1 MSGTDSKDGARVDL
15 PRSSKRFGP
24 DSSHGRSNPFNAMSP
39 MSAGV
44 SSPSTNA
51 SSAFG
56 LGTGAFASFG
66 APKTPGGSTDVKTPG
81 EKRDLS
87 DLDDASAKA
96 LASSAGEHQLKSTW
110 IVWYRPPTPKYSDY
124 EKSTVP
130 LAAISSVESLW
141 AVYTHLKRPSLLPT
155 VSDYH
160 IFKKGI
166 RPVWED
172 EANKRGGKW
181 IVRLKKGVADRYWE
195 DLLLA
200 MAGDQFAEAGDEVC
214 GAVLSVRGGEDVLSV
229 WTRIDGGRNIK
240 IRYVSC
246 QVLQSYKSG
255 HGLLISCAE
264 KRSSVCSHFPQI
276 PTSSGRATTT
286 VLPNAR
292 RSTKLA
298 RRKLQLQLPTLGPL
312 LEPSGGAPAM
322 TTRTRARGCKD
333 PVPFSSIM
341 ALSPVQYSRPTK
353 TKNLIFHALTH
364 WDAFGSGG
372 RWGIEA
378 NSAV

>member
-1 MSGTDSKDGARVDL
+1 MSGTDGKDGTRVDL

-24 DSSHGRSNPFNAMSP
+24 DSSHGRANPFNAISP

-44 SSPSTNA
+44 ASPSTNA

-56 LGTGAFASFG
+56 LGSGAFASFG
-66 APKTPGGSTDVKTPG
+66 APKTPGGSSDAKHPG
-81 EKRDLS
+81 EKRDFS
-87 DLDDASAKA
+87 EQDEAARMKA
-96 LASSAGEHQLKSTW
+96 LMQASVPGPGEHPLKSTW

-130 LAAISSVESLW
+130 LASIFSVESFW
-141 AVYTHLKRPSLLPT
+141 AVYSHLKRPSQLPT

-200 MAGDQFAEAGDEVC
+200 MVGDQFAEAGDEVC

-240 IRYVSC
+240 IRYVIEIPHLGSSNHETNP
-246 QVLQSYKSG
+246 QFHRETIKRLLAFPVDTNIVWKSHDDSIAQRSAIDQARQEKAANSTNPGTHLVNERRRG
-255 HGLLISCAE
+255 HDDAE
-264 KRSSVCSHFPQI
+264 K
-276 PTSSGRATTT
+276 G
-286 VLPNAR
+286 
-292 RSTKLA
+292 K
-298 RRKLQLQLPTLGPL
+298 
-312 LEPSGGAPAM
+312 GAPA
-322 TTRTRARGCKD
+322 
-333 PVPFSSIM
+333 S
-341 ALSPVQYSRPTK
+341 
-353 TKNLIFHALTH
+353 
-364 WDAFGSGG
+364 
-372 RWGIEA
+372 
-378 NSAV
+378 

>member
-1 MSGTDSKDGARVDL
+1 MDNANLWTRRANSSKLSLSMSGTDGKDGARVDL

-24 DSSHGRSNPFNAMSP
+24 DSSHGRSNPFNAISP
-39 MSAGV
+39 MSTAV

-56 LGTGAFASFG
+56 LGSGAFASFG
-66 APKTPGGSTDVKTPG
+66 APKTPGGSSEMKTPG
-81 EKRDLS
+81 EKREFLGDHEDFS
-87 DLDDASAKA
+87 GVKA
-96 LASSAGEHQLKSTW
+96 LVQDSVSGPGDHPLKSTW

-130 LAAISSVESLW
+130 LASMFSVESFW
-141 AVYTHLKRPSLLPT
+141 AVYSHLKRPSLLPT

-200 MAGDQFAEAGDEVC
+200 MVGDQFAEAGDEVC

-240 IRYVSC
+240 IRETIKRLLAFPADTNIVW
-246 QVLQSYKSG
+246 KSHDDSIAQRSAIDQARQEKAASNPGTHLGNERRRTG
-255 HGLLISCAE
+255 HEDSE
-264 KRSSVCSHFPQI
+264 KVKGS
-276 PTSSGRATTT
+276 A
-286 VLPNAR
+286 
-292 RSTKLA
+292 
-298 RRKLQLQLPTLGPL
+298 
-312 LEPSGGAPAM
+312 
-322 TTRTRARGCKD
+322 
-333 PVPFSSIM
+333 
-341 ALSPVQYSRPTK
+341 AL
-353 TKNLIFHALTH
+353 
-364 WDAFGSGG
+364 
-372 RWGIEA
+372 
-378 NSAV
+378 

>member
-1 MSGTDSKDGARVDL
+1 MDNANLWTRRANSSKLSLSMSGTDGKDGARVDL

-24 DSSHGRSNPFNAMSP
+24 DSSHGRSNPFNAISP

-51 SSAFG
+51 TNAFG
-56 LGTGAFASFG
+56 LGSGAFASFG
-66 APKTPGGSTDVKTPG
+66 APKTPGGSTADVKTPG
-81 EKRDLS
+81 GEKREFSGDHEEVLRARELVAAAVS
-87 DLDDASAKA
+87 GSG
-96 LASSAGEHQLKSTW
+96 SVSGGGPGEHPLKSTW

-130 LAAISSVESLW
+130 LASISSVESFW
-141 AVYTHLKRPSLLPT
+141 GTYSHLKRPSLLPT

-200 MAGDQFAEAGDEVC
+200 MVGDQFAEAGDEVC

-229 WTRIDGGRNIK
+229 WTRNDGGRNIK
-240 IRYVSC
+240 IRETIKRLLAFPLDTNIVW
-246 QVLQSYKSG
+246 KSHDDSIAQRSAIDQARHEKSTATGSTPTG
-255 HGLLISCAE
+255 HLGTE
-264 KRSSVCSHFPQI
+264 
-276 PTSSGRATTT
+276 
-286 VLPNAR
+286 R
-292 RSTKLA
+292 RRNTGHDDSDKV
-298 RRKLQLQLPTLGPL
+298 KGVTL
-312 LEPSGGAPAM
+312 S
-322 TTRTRARGCKD
+322 
-333 PVPFSSIM
+333 
-341 ALSPVQYSRPTK
+341 
-353 TKNLIFHALTH
+353 
-364 WDAFGSGG
+364 
-372 RWGIEA
+372 
-378 NSAV
+378 

>member
-1 MSGTDSKDGARVDL
+1 MSGTDGKDGARVEL

-24 DSSHGRSNPFNAMSP
+24 DSSHGRSNPFNAISP
-39 MSAGV
+39 LSTGV

-56 LGTGAFASFG
+56 LGSGAFASFG
-66 APKTPGGSTDVKTPG
+66 APKTPGGSSEVKTPG
-81 EKRDLS
+81 EKRDIPA
-87 DLDDASAKA
+87 DQEEGVPAKA
-96 LASSAGEHQLKSTW
+96 LANPSVPAPGEHPLKSTW

-130 LAAISSVESLW
+130 LASISSVESFW
-141 AVYTHLKRPSLLPT
+141 AVYSHLKRPSLLPT

-172 EANKRGGKW
+172 EANKKGGKW

-200 MAGDQFAEAGDEVC
+200 MVGDQFAEAGDEVC

-240 IRYVSC
+240 IRFVQIQARSHVSI
-246 QVLQSYKSG
+246 VLTYP
-255 HGLLISCAE
+255 AE
-264 KRSSVCSHFPQI
+264 KPSSACSRSQLTPA
-276 PTSSGRATTT
+276 SSGRAMMIA
-286 VLPNAR
+286 LPNGLLLI
-292 RSTKLA
+292 KLA
-298 RRKLQLQLPTLGPL
+298 RRKLQLQRLALGTTLA
-312 LEPSGGAPAM
+312 PSGGVAPVM
-322 TTRTRARGCKD
+322 TMTKARE
-333 PVPFSSIM
+333 
-341 ALSPVQYSRPTK
+341 LRPRE
-353 TKNLIFHALTH
+353 F
-364 WDAFGSGG
+364 DRGS
-372 RWGIEA
+372 WP
-378 NSAV
+378 

>member
-1 MSGTDSKDGARVDL
+1 MPTCGLVEQSKYLINGASMLGAILELTTPLPPLFSSSKLSLSMSGTDGKDGARVDL
-15 PRSSKRFGP
+15 PRPSKRFGP
-24 DSSHGRSNPFNAMSP
+24 DSSHGRSNPFNAISP
-39 MSAGV
+39 LSAGV

-56 LGTGAFASFG
+56 LGSGAFASFG
-66 APKTPGGSTDVKTPG
+66 APKTPSGSSDLKTPG

-87 DLDDASAKA
+87 TEQENLMRSKSHANGPAA
-96 LASSAGEHQLKSTW
+96 PGEHALKSTW

-130 LAAISSVESLW
+130 LASIASVESFW
-141 AVYTHLKRPSLLPT
+141 AVYSHLKRPSLLPT

-200 MAGDQFAEAGDEVC
+200 LVGDQFAEAGDEVC

-229 WTRIDGGRNIK
+229 WTKNDGGRNIK
-240 IRYVSC
+240 IRYGVTYPNWLHIC
-246 QVLQSYKSG
+246 P
-255 HGLLISCAE
+255 AW
-264 KRSSVCSHFPQI
+264 
-276 PTSSGRATTT
+276 TS
-286 VLPNAR
+286 N
-292 RSTKLA
+292 
-298 RRKLQLQLPTLGPL
+298 
-312 LEPSGGAPAM
+312 
-322 TTRTRARGCKD
+322 
-333 PVPFSSIM
+333 
-341 ALSPVQYSRPTK
+341 
-353 TKNLIFHALTH
+353 
-364 WDAFGSGG
+364 
-372 RWGIEA
+372 
-378 NSAV
+378 